1 MQESDKVKLLL
12 VDDNEANLVAMQAT
26 LEELGEELVLA
37 DSGKKALRLLLDDE
51 FAVVLLDVDMPMLD
65 GFEVA
70 ALMRQVNKLQ
80 HTPIIFLTALYQNES
95 HVFKGYALGAV
106 DYILKPFEPEI
117 LKAKVRFFID
127 LYRKRMEIQRQSELL
142 RETNQKLDNLNLTLE
157 RRVEERTGRL
167 RQAVADLER
176 EIAERKRVEKERE
189 DLLVRE
195 RSARAEAE
203 RANRLKDEFL
213 ATLSHELRTPMNS
226 ILGWITVLNNDRTN
240 METTSRALETI
251 ERNAKVQAQLI
262 EDILDVSSI
271 ITGKFQLQTE
281 PITLDPI
288 VHAAAD
294 MLRPAMEAKNLTLR
308 LEMQGEPVPVL
319 GDATRLQQ
327 AVWNLLS
334 NAVKFSAAA
343 KEIVVT
349 LQQEPDM
356 VCLRVRDSGQGISP
370 EFLPYVFDR
379 FRQADGST
387 TRKHGGLGLGLAIVR
402 HIIETHGGRVAAE
415 SKGTGQGA
423 TFTISLPKLTAR
435 STGQKEKGSSTG
447 EETSVPDSAIMLDG
461 VRVLLVDD
469 QLDTR
474 ELLCFLLKQR
484 NAEIEAVSTVR
495 EAMAVLKDWHPH
507 VVVSDLGMPDEDGYS
522 LITQMRS
529 LIHGSQ
535 IPALALTG
543 YALDEERKRALATG
557 FQAFLTK
564 PVDADDLINTV
575 AGLAYNDAGTVN

>member
-26 LEELGEELVLA
+26 LEELGEEMVLA

-51 FAVVLLDVDMPMLD
+51 FAAVLLDVDMPMLD

-167 RQAVADLER
+167 REAVADLER

-189 DLLVRE
+189 ELLVRE

-240 METTSRALETI
+240 METTARALETI

-288 VHAAAD
+288 VHAAAE

-343 KEIVVT
+343 QEVVVT
-349 LQQEPDM
+349 LQQEPE
-356 VCLRVRDSGQGISP
+356 VVRLRVRDSGQGISP
-370 EFLPYVFDR
+370 DFLPYVFDR

-402 HIIETHGGRVAAE
+402 HIVESHGGRVSAE
-415 SKGTGQGA
+415 SKGSGQGA
-423 TFTISLPKLTAR
+423 TFTISLPSLTAR
-435 STGQKEKGSSTG
+435 AAGQKEKAVSAG
-447 EETSVPDSAIMLDG
+447 EAASVPDSAIMLDG

-495 EAMAVLKDWHPH
+495 EALAVLKDWHPH

-529 LIHGSQ
+529 LIHSSQ

-564 PVDADDLINTV
+564 PVDADDLINIV
-575 AGLAYNDAGTVN
+575 AGLAYNGPGTVN